1 MIAAMAQTLPRN
13 ADVAEQ
19 LELLSDILELEGEA
33 AYRLLAYRRAAA
45 LVREQSGLVA
55 ELALEGKAKELPG
68 IGKTI
73 EGKIVEIVN
82 EGEIRALTKHKA
94 LVPPGVVQFTRWPGC
109 GPKTARKIWQ
119 ELGVTTLADLKAAAK
134 AERLRV
140 LPGIG
145 AKLEERIVKE
155 LSGKRKA
162 PEEVRP
168 LLGVGL
174 PAVQA
179 VVTVLRAHPA
189 SLEVSDAGS
198 VRRRKET
205 FRDLD
210 IIATASE
217 PAALTEYFT
226 KLRWVEKV
234 AARGESKATVVSNDG
249 LRFDLRVVPS
259 GLYGNLL
266 QHFTGSKHHNVALRE
281 DAVRRGLSISE
292 NGVKD
297 VESGEIFKTGSE
309 EGLYEF
315 LGYRYIPP
323 ELRENLGE
331 LEAARNGEL
340 PELVKLDDL
349 RGDLHAHSTW
359 SSDGTNSIEEMAAEA
374 KSRGYSYLAI
384 TDHSHYLRDG
394 RLEAQDREIE
404 ALNEMLGRFRLLK
417 GIEVNI
423 RADGSLDVDD
433 ETRAGR
439 GRGRSAALD
448 LERRPLDSGARLSGA
463 RRRPGSAGVADEGA
477 GTEHSDVAA
486 DQEAA
491 RLNFRDDGAAALE
504 WAASY
509 LERVREL
516 PVLAQVEPGEI
527 RRALPESPPEV
538 AEPFSAVLRDLDE
551 GLLPGITHWQ
561 HPRFFAYFA
570 TTGSEP
576 GILAELLAATLNAV
590 AFIWR
595 TSPAS
600 TELEA
605 VTLDWLAQLLGLPS
619 GWHGHIEDTA
629 STSTIAA
636 RAAARETTG
645 GRVVVCSEQAH
656 SSVDKAARLLGLEL
670 RKTPVDEAF
679 HLRRD
684 ALDTDDAAAV
694 VATVGT
700 TSTAAVDPVP
710 AIADACEAAG
720 VWLHVDAAYA
730 GSAWG

>member
-1 MIAAMAQTLPRN
+1 MIGEMAKTLPRN

-45 LVREQSGLVA
+45 LVREQPGLVA

-94 LVPPGVVQFTRWPGC
+94 LVPPDVVQFTRLPGL

-119 ELGVTTLADLKAAAK
+119 ELGVTTLADLKVAAK
-134 AERLRV
+134 AERLRA
-140 LPGIG
+140 LPGVG

-179 VVTVLRAHPA
+179 VVSVLREHPA
-189 SLEVSDAGS
+189 ALEVSEAGS

-210 IIATASE
+210 IIATATE
-217 PAALTEYFT
+217 PAELTDYFT

-234 AARGESKATVVSNDG
+234 AAKGESKATVVSNDG
-249 LRFDLRVVPS
+249 LRFDLRVVPA

-292 NGVKD
+292 NGVKE

-309 EGLYEF
+309 EELYEF
-315 LGYRYIPP
+315 LGYQFIPP

-331 LEAARNGEL
+331 LEAARKGEL
-340 PELVKLDDL
+340 PEFVELGDL

-359 SSDGTNSIEEMAAEA
+359 SSDGKNSIEEMAAEA
-374 KSRGYSYLAI
+374 KSRGYSFLAI

-394 RLEAQDREIE
+394 RLEKQDREIE
-404 ALNEMLGRFRLLK
+404 ALNETLGRLRLLK

-433 ETRAGR
+433 ETLARRDWVVASLHTAFDKNPTERVVAAMENPNVDCIGHLTARKINRR
-439 GRGRSAALD
+439 GPADIDLARVFETALATKTFLEINSQPDRLD
-448 LERRPLDSGARLSGA
+448 L
-463 RRRPGSAGVADEGA
+463 
-477 GTEHSDVAA
+477 
-486 DQEAA
+486 
-491 RLNFRDDGAAALE
+491 RDA
-504 WAASY
+504 
-509 LERVREL
+509 
-516 PVLAQVEPGEI
+516 
-527 RRALPESPPEV
+527 
-538 AEPFSAVLRDLDE
+538 
-551 GLLPGITHWQ
+551 H
-561 HPRFFAYFA
+561 
-570 TTGSEP
+570 
-576 GILAELLAATLNAV
+576 
-590 AFIWR
+590 
-595 TSPAS
+595 
-600 TELEA
+600 
-605 VTLDWLAQLLGLPS
+605 
-619 GWHGHIEDTA
+619 
-629 STSTIAA
+629 A
-636 RAAARETTG
+636 RAAGEAG
-645 GRVVVCSEQAH
+645 VLLSISSDAH
-656 SSVDKAARLLGLEL
+656 STRALAYPELGVGQARRAWLTKEQVLNTRAWPQIKKLLG
-670 RKTPVDEAF
+670 
-679 HLRRD
+679 
-684 ALDTDDAAAV
+684 
-694 VATVGT
+694 
-700 TSTAAVDPVP
+700 
-710 AIADACEAAG
+710 
-720 VWLHVDAAYA
+720 
-730 GSAWG
+730 